1 MLSRITFLAR
11 ILICFPTCFQS
22 LSPGATIARVRL
34 VSGVIILKAFDGYGI
49 STVCASAT
57 PSGLAL
63 APAYLGRTNL
73 PLETLDFR
81 PLRFS
86 RNSRYSFRHS
96 HFSSVHMSF
105 RSCFAP
111 MRTLPYP
118 VKHCLSFGYILSPVK
133 SSAQHH
139 STSELLRTLLM
150 SGCF

>member
-96 HFSSVHMSF
+96 HLCNVHDSF
-105 RSCFAP
+105 RYRFTP
-111 MRTLPYP
+111 YTTLPYHVHCTSQASVGRLAPLNFRRNITRP
-118 VKHCLSFGYILSPVK
+118 VSYYALF
-133 SSAQHH
+133 
-139 STSELLRTLLM
+139 E
-150 SGCF
+150 

>member
-34 VSGVIILKAFDGYGI
+34 VSGVIILKAFDGYGF

-96 HFSSVHMSF
+96 HFHTVHQCF
-105 RSCFAP
+105 RFGFTP
-111 MRTLPYP
+111 YGTLPYP
-118 VKHCLSFGYILSPVK
+118 VIDCLSFGYMLSPVT
-133 SSAQHH
+133 SSAQRH
-139 STSELLRTLLM
+139 STSELLRTL
-150 SGCF
+150 

>member
-1 MLSRITFLAR
+1 MLYHITFLAR

-34 VSGVIILKAFDGYGI
+34 VSGVIILKAFDGYGF

-96 HFSSVHMSF
+96 HSHTVHMSF

-111 MRTLPYP
+111 YAMLPYH
-118 VKHCLSFGYILSPVK
+118 VVHLCTISQASVICFSPVK

-139 STSELLRTLLM
+139 STSELLRTL
-150 SGCF
+150 

>member
-1 MLSRITFLAR
+1 MLSCITFLAR

-96 HFSSVHMSF
+96 HFCAVHRSF
-105 RSCFAP
+105 RYDFTP
-111 MRTLPYP
+111 HRTLPYP
-118 VKHCLSFGYILSPVK
+118 VLAYCLSFGYMLSPVK

-139 STSELLRTLLM
+139 STSELLRTL
-150 SGCF
+150 

>member
-34 VSGVIILKAFDGYGI
+34 VSGVIILKAFDGYGV

-139 STSELLRTLLM
+139 STSELLRTL
-150 SGCF
+150 

>member
-34 VSGVIILKAFDGYGI
+34 VSGVIILKAFDGYGF

-105 RSCFAP
+105 RSCFTP

-139 STSELLRTLLM
+139 STSELLRTL
-150 SGCF
+150 

>member
-34 VSGVIILKAFDGYGI
+34 VSGVIILKAFDGYGF

-139 STSELLRTLLM
+139 STSELLRTL
-150 SGCF
+150 

>member
-34 VSGVIILKAFDGYGI
+34 VSGVIILKAFDGYGF

-96 HFSSVHMSF
+96 HFCAVHRSF
-105 RSCFAP
+105 RYDFTP
-111 MRTLPYP
+111 HRTLPYP
-118 VKHCLSFGYILSPVK
+118 VLTYCLSFGYMLSPVK

-139 STSELLRTLLM
+139 STSELLRTL
-150 SGCF
+150 